1 MHIQFVSK
9 NIDVSPALRERIEGR
24 VESGTSKYFSRPG
37 EAFVVATKEGSGF
50 KVDCSLHLPS
60 GAFLQASGTAGDAYA
75 AAEAAVEHLEKRL
88 RRYKRKLK
96 HHHADNK
103 TPLPAEETSIVVLRG
118 ERRQDDQ
125 SGEGEGEGDD
135 DGGAEGGSEPVIIAE
150 SPGELRT
157 MTVGMAV
164 HDMDVID
171 APFLVFR
178 NAANSGVNIVYRR
191 PDGNVGWIDPSRGA
205 KERPGEAAE

>member
-9 NIDVSPALRERIEGR
+9 NIDVSPALRERIEER
-24 VESGTSKYFSRPG
+24 VESGTAKYFSRPG
-37 EAFVVATKEGSGF
+37 EAFIVAGKEGSGF

-60 GAFLQASGTAGDAYA
+60 GAFLQATGVAGDAYA
-75 AAEAAVEHLEKRL
+75 AAEDAVQHLEKRL

-96 HHHADNK
+96 DHHTDNK
-103 TPLPAEETSIVVLRG
+103 SELPAEETSIVVLRG
-118 ERRQDDQ
+118 ERSEAGAED
-125 SGEGEGEGDD
+125 GDED
-135 DGGAEGGSEPVIIAE
+135 DGGAEGGAEPLIIAE

-164 HDMDVID
+164 HQMDVID

-178 NAANSGVNIVYRR
+178 NAANQSVNLVYRR
-191 PDGNVGWIDPSRGA
+191 PDGNVGWIDPARGA
-205 KERPGEAAE
+205 KERPGQAAE

>member
-9 NIDVSPALRERIEGR
+9 NIDVSPALRERIENR
-24 VESGTSKYFSRPG
+24 VEAGTAKYFNRPG

-60 GAFLQASGTAGDAYA
+60 GAFLQATGKAEDAYA

-96 HHHADNK
+96 DHHADNK
-103 TPLPAEETSIVVLRG
+103 PPLPAEATSIVVLRG
-118 ERRQDDQ
+118 ERREDVEEEDDT
-125 SGEGEGEGDD
+125 
-135 DGGAEGGSEPVIIAE
+135 GGAEGGSEPVIIAE
-150 SPGELRT
+150 APGELRT

-164 HDMDVID
+164 HEMDVID
-171 APFLVFR
+171 APFLLFR
-178 NAANSGVNIVYRR
+178 NAANRGVNIVYRR
-191 PDGNVGWIDPSRGA
+191 PDGNVGWIDPARSA